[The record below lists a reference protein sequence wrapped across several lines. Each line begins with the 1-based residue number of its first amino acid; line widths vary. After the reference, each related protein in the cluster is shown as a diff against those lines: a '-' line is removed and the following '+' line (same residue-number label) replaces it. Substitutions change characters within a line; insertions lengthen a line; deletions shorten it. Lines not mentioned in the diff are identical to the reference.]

1 MPASEP
7 PSPLP
12 AEASSAV
19 VGGDATSP
27 AVSPVPPR
35 PVVPPAQISHAFV
48 RELQELVDR
57 YDKEG
62 VTLGALLDR
71 TDRRGYYLLLILIS
85 LPFVTPIPLPGFS
98 IPFGAAIALIGVRLT
113 LGHKTWLPRY
123 VLEWEISPG
132 LLAKVVRGTGR
143 TFKAVEVVLKPR
155 LAFMQ
160 DWIAFRRIAGVIITV
175 CGLLMVLPLPL
186 PFSNSLPAWTVL
198 FLSIGALERDGLF
211 FIIGVIAFGVTIAF
225 FTFLA
230 VGGAEAVEK
239 LRQLWWTSG

>member
-1 MPASEP
+1 MPAPEP
-7 PSPLP
+7 SSSLS
-12 AEASSAV
+12 AEASSAAAI
-19 VGGDATSP
+19 GDPTP
-27 AVSPVPPR
+27 AVVLSVPPR
-35 PVVPPAQISHAFV
+35 SAGAPAEGGHAFV

-57 YDKEG
+57 YDKQG

-98 IPFGAAIALIGVRLT
+98 IPFGVAIALIGVRLT

-143 TFKAVEVVLKPR
+143 TFRAVEIVLKPR

-160 DWIAFRRIAGVIITV
+160 DWVAFRRIAGVIITV
-175 CGLLMVLPLPL
+175 CGMLMVLPLPL
-186 PFSNSLPAWTVL
+186 PFSNSRPAWTVL

-211 FIIGVIAFGVTIAF
+211 LIIGGIAFGVTIAF

-230 VGGAEAVEK
+230 VGGVEAVEK

>member
-1 MPASEP
+1 MPASESP
-7 PSPLP
+7 TPLP
-12 AEASSAV
+12 AEATSAA

-27 AVSPVPPR
+27 AVSPAPPR
-35 PVVPPAQISHAFV
+35 PVVPPAQVNHAFV

>member
-1 MPASEP
+1 MSVYEP
-7 PSPLP
+7 SSPLP
-12 AEASSAV
+12 AE
-19 VGGDATSP
+19 TSP
-27 AVSPVPPR
+27 AVLPAPPR
-35 PVVPPAQISHAFV
+35 PVVPPAEGSHAFV

-62 VTLGALLDR
+62 ATLGALLDR
-71 TDRRGYYLLLILIS
+71 TDSRGYYLLLILIS

-143 TFKAVEVVLKPR
+143 TFKAVEIVLKPR

-211 FIIGVIAFGVTIAF
+211 FIIGAIAFGVTIAF

-230 VGGAEAVEK
+230 VGGVEAVEK

>member
-1 MPASEP
+1 MSAPEPVPAAP
-7 PSPLP
+7 PPADLAPAATAVAALP
-12 AEASSAV
+12 AAAEAPAPAAAGPQSSHV
-19 VGGDATSP
+19 
-27 AVSPVPPR
+27 
-35 PVVPPAQISHAFV
+35 FV
-48 RELQELVDR
+48 RELQALVER

-62 VTLGALLDR
+62 VKLGALLDR
-71 TDRRGYYLLLILIS
+71 TEGRGYYLLLILIS
-85 LPFVTPIPLPGFS
+85 LPFVSPIPLPGFS
-98 IPFGAAIALIGVRLT
+98 IPFGVAIALIGLRLT
-113 LGHKTWLPRY
+113 MGQKTWLPRY

-143 TFKAVEVVLKPR
+143 TLKAVEIVLRPR

-160 DWIAFRRIAGVIITV
+160 DWIAFRRMAGVIVTV

-211 FIIGVIAFGVTIAF
+211 FILGTIAFGVTIAF

-230 VGGAEAVEK
+230 VGGVEAVDK